1 MSVDNSLMIQYT
13 VQFNETKKTHYNLQ
27 LLLSIVGLLLILQI
41 IVVCIIVRSFSI
53 INKINVA

>member
-1 MSVDNSLMIQYT
+1 MVNLTGEDHYVCWQQFNDT

-41 IVVCIIVRSFSI
+41 IVVCIIVGP
-53 INKINVA
+53 